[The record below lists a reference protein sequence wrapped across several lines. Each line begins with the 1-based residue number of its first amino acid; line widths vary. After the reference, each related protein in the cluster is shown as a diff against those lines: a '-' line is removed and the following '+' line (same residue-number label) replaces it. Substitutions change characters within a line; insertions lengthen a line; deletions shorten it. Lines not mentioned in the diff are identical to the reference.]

1 MSILATQPELGVLG
15 LFGGDWHK
23 GGRMDLGGIGNECNR
38 GVLYEI
44 LR

>member
-1 MSILATQPELGVLG
+1 MLQWCFCFVLEEG
-15 LFGGDWHK
+15 HK

-38 GVLYEI
+38 GILYEI